1 MTGRG
6 TGVPSMNNR
15 NPGLKLIA
23 EMIRL
28 LARDLPK
35 FAVESRELDDVAE
48 QLDVIAQRL
57 ETTSD
62 LINPN

>member
-1 MTGRG
+1 
-6 TGVPSMNNR
+6 MNTR

-23 EMIRL
+23 EIVKV

-35 FAVESRELDDVAE
+35 YAVESRELDDIAKE
-48 QLDVIAQRL
+48 LDGIAQRV
-57 ETTSD
+57 ETISD